1 MYLICSHAQQLIQ
14 QIENT
19 LFFKLNSGF
28 VLIQTGENDAAVEE
42 HNTGTIRRRRPAVAL
57 EPRRSAQMPRIEEQS
72 PCANCTSGTGT
83 LSESVELHEQ
93 TGAPDAPSD
102 RILSALKLRTAR
114 PPCEGPAGTTWRRG
128 RYHPR
133 SHRVVRGHPR
143 RRLALFKTGNRPV
156 PDRGRDQGVRRR
168 LSSISPCPYS
178 PRPSLP
184 SPCRLVAGV

>member
-42 HNTGTIRRRRPAVAL
+42 HNTGTIRRRRPGIALESPWNRPRAAL
-57 EPRRSAQMPRIEEQS
+57 EPPSSRPRPMQIGPGS
-72 PCANCTSGTGT
+72 KNTNCPNCTWGTGT

-102 RILSALKLRTAR
+102 
-114 PPCEGPAGTTWRRG
+114 
-128 RYHPR
+128 
-133 SHRVVRGHPR
+133 
-143 RRLALFKTGNRPV
+143 
-156 PDRGRDQGVRRR
+156 
-168 LSSISPCPYS
+168 
-178 PRPSLP
+178 
-184 SPCRLVAGV
+184 

>member
-42 HNTGTIRRRRPAVAL
+42 HNTGTIRRRRPGIAL
-57 EPRRSAQMPRIEEQS
+57 EPPSSRPRPMQIGPGS
-72 PCANCTSGTGT
+72 KNTNCPNCTWGTGT

-102 RILSALKLRTAR
+102 
-114 PPCEGPAGTTWRRG
+114 
-128 RYHPR
+128 
-133 SHRVVRGHPR
+133 
-143 RRLALFKTGNRPV
+143 
-156 PDRGRDQGVRRR
+156 
-168 LSSISPCPYS
+168 
-178 PRPSLP
+178 
-184 SPCRLVAGV
+184 